1 MNVIVTGASSGI
13 GFELVKQFVEK
24 ENVTNV
30 LAIARRMDRL
40 ESLAT
45 ECDSSKLLVQQ
56 FDLKDGEFGFLTNS
70 HFFKKVSEV
79 DVLINNAGLLVNKPF
94 HELTVEDYRNSYE
107 VNVFGPFKLIHAS
120 LPWLKR
126 SISAHIVNIGSMGG
140 YQGASKFP
148 GLSAYSSSKGAL
160 ATLSEC
166 LAEEFKEDGIKVN
179 CLALGAVQT
188 EMLEAAFPGFQA
200 PVSPD
205 QMASHI
211 LNFAVS
217 GHTVYNGKV
226 LPVSV
231 STL

>member
-231 STL
+231 STP

>member
-13 GFELVKQFVEK
+13 GFELVKQFVAK
-24 ENVTNV
+24 ENVKNV
-30 LAIARRMDRL
+30 LAIARRKDRL
-40 ESLAT
+40 ESLAA
-45 ECDSSKLLVQQ
+45 ECDSSKLNVQQ
-56 FDLKDGEFGFLTNS
+56 FDLKDGDYDALSNS
-70 HFFKKVSEV
+70 DFFNKVNEV
-79 DVLINNAGLLVNKPF
+79 DVLINNAGLLINKPF
-94 HELTVEDYRNSYE
+94 HELTTEDYRNSYE

-120 LPWLKR
+120 FPWLQR
-126 SISAHIVNIGSMGG
+126 SSSAHIVNIGSMGG

-200 PVSPD
+200 LVSPGK
-205 QMASHI
+205 MASHI

-231 STL
+231 STP